1 MIVGIVGDTEGVDIL
16 VDQMILD
23 ILVDQMVLDILVD
36 QMVLDILGDTVP
48 DNKLVDPEIA
58 ETVSSTL
65 IRKGFCRTIF
75 STNKFQPIVHFSLLD
90 QQFTPL

>member
-1 MIVGIVGDTEGVDIL
+1 MIVGIVGDTEDVDIL
-16 VDQMILD
+16 VDQEG
-23 ILVDQMVLDILVD
+23 VDTLGD
-36 QMVLDILGDTVP
+36 QKVLDILGDTVP
-48 DNKLVDPEIA
+48 DDKLVDPEIA